1 MEFCSISR
9 DEYISFQRQHPHAD
23 FLNDIETMDLSIA
36 QGSECLLAGVKE
48 DGKILAAVML
58 RAIPLVRGMMKCYYV
73 PRGFLVDYE
82 DENLFSFFVE
92 GLKQFV
98 KKHKGTY
105 VHVDPKFLVRERD
118 MDGNIVEGG
127 FDNRYLVE
135 RFEKYGFEHQG
146 YQIGYGHTMQLYRFV
161 YTMDLRNRTKESLWK
176 NLHQQTRWSI
186 NRTLKYHMQVREL
199 SMDELD
205 IYMDIMEKTGQRRN
219 FHAKSLDLY
228 KAQMESYGE
237 HIRFM
242 LAYVDVNIYRASLQ
256 EQMKINENELAV
268 VDAELEK
275 VPNSKKFNKKKKVVL
290 EAIDTV
296 NKWLKE
302 ADELEAQYGTIIPMA
317 ASEFILY
324 GNEIIYMFSG
334 AYEEFRSFYA
344 SYALQWH
351 MITYA
356 LEHGYEKY
364 NFLGITGNFDPE
376 SEDYGVYQFKR
387 GFPGTVEELAGDFIL
402 PVDKLKYTIYKKL
415 KG

>member
-1 MEFCSISR
+1 MEFCSITR
-9 DEYISFQRQHPHAD
+9 NEYIAFQNQHPQAD

-48 DGKILAAVML
+48 NGQVLAAVML
-58 RAIPLVRGMMKCYYV
+58 RAIPLVRGTMKCYYI
-73 PRGFLVDYE
+73 PRGFLIDYE
-82 DENLFSFFVE
+82 DENLFAFFVD
-92 GLKQFV
+92 GLKKFV

-105 VHVDPKFLVRERD
+105 VHVDPRFLVRERD
-118 MDGNIVEGG
+118 MDGNLVEGG
-127 FDNRYLVE
+127 FDNTHLVSL
-135 RFEKYGFEHQG
+135 FEKYGFEHQG
-146 YQIGYGHTMQLYRFV
+146 YSIGYGHTMQLYRFV
-161 YTMDLRNRTKESLWK
+161 YTMDLRHRTKESLWK
-176 NLHQQTRWSI
+176 ELHQQTRWSI

-199 SMDELD
+199 SIDELD
-205 IYMDIMEKTGQRRN
+205 IYMDIMEKTAQRRN
-219 FHAKSLDLY
+219 FHAKSLEFY
-228 KAQMESYGE
+228 KAQMQAYGE

-242 LAYVDVNIYRASLQ
+242 LAYVDTNIYRASLQ
-256 EQMKINENELAV
+256 EQMRENEKELAMV
-268 VDAELEK
+268 EAELEK

-324 GNEIIYMFSG
+324 NNEIIYMFSG

-356 LEHGYEKY
+356 LDHGYTKY

-387 GFPGTVEELAGDFIL
+387 GFPGTVEELVGDFIL
-402 PVDKLKYTIYKKL
+402 PVNKLTYGLYKKL